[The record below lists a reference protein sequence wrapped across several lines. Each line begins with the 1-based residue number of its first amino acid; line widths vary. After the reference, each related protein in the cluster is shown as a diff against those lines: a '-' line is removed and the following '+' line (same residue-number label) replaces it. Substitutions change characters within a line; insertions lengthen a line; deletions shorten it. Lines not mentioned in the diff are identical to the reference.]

1 MMENEKRIKRRK
13 KQTERKRKRKTFLIL
28 IFILIML
35 LLLLFKCSGK
45 DENSPTEYEQ
55 NVNEITEIDY
65 SKQQEALNTIVE
77 EGKMNVNYSSKAV
90 FEGSV
95 SEIFNIKNIKNNHY
109 PIVFELYDE
118 TGNCIYTSKMLEP
131 GYEMNSIELEKTLSA
146 GVHECKLRVGYVED
160 GNVSSIFPITIE
172 VK

>member
-1 MMENEKRIKRRK
+1 MGNETRIKRRK
-13 KQTERKRKRKTFLIL
+13 KQTERKRKRNTFFIVIL
-28 IFILIML
+28 IFVII
-35 LLLLFKCSGK
+35 LLLLFRCSSNDG
-45 DENSPTEYEQ
+45 NSPTEYEQ
-55 NVNEITEIDY
+55 NVNAITEIDY
-65 SKQQEALNTIVE
+65 TKQQEALNTIVE

-90 FEGSV
+90 FEGPV

-118 TGNCIYTSKMLEP
+118 NGNCIYTSKMLEP